1 MQLNRSLEL
10 LTPPSS
16 NVQPLMEED
25 DDCPLCMEEMDP
37 SDHHFKPCPCGYQ
50 VCRFCWH
57 RLREQEEEGKCP
69 ACRRVYTEEAVQFT
83 PIPPEELD
91 KVKQKKKAS
100 KERRESQG
108 NIIAARKHLSEL
120 RVVQKNLI
128 YVIGISMRIADEQ
141 ILMQSQFFGQFGKI
155 TKIVVNKK
163 AYGSGSNSSA
173 SAYITFTK
181 NDDAARAIECV
192 DGSVYDERVLRAT
205 YGTTKY
211 CSFFLRGLQCSNS
224 ECLYL
229 HELGEEICSFTKEQL
244 NAGKHNLH
252 SFVIDQKDSHSFK
265 KFGQIMIASNPTS
278 PPPPTNGIP
287 SPSPPSICSDSSP
300 PVNIINSSS
309 PPGLDVPTENSS
321 PSYPLPLTGLNYTC
335 SHFEN
340 FFERIKRWNQSDTFL
355 KEEAFNKGGLLE
367 HIKDYRLPIGPPS
380 IFDPFDNDP
389 GMPLKPNALEEI
401 DMPPTD
407 IEPYW
412 TRELLAEPSI
422 PIIPPSRSPS
432 QSATSIPSTPT
443 HPQLHSSLSAVSRKF
458 ETAKAKAVTPE
469 PIVTKKFTTS
479 TGTTPISPS
488 SGSPKIFIKTRSQLD
503 SPSITSAASIPS
515 APSPQQ
521 SIAQQQQQLKALN
534 NRNLFNLLEPEEP
547 VSNSA
552 SSSDSD
558 EQTISPTLKTPQPIP
573 ISKTAITGTQQTK
586 RASAMEEPRRAPEDL
601 PRQEARNPLANVL
614 KMKKPGHIGEA
625 DRSIS
630 ELEQRHDQSKDEV
643 KLLEDQLRVSMAS
656 LIQSF
661 RKPKY

>member
-1 MQLNRSLEL
+1 MQQSKSMDTIASPFNN
-10 LTPPSS
+10 TPA
-16 NVQPLMEED
+16 MEED

-69 ACRRVYTEEAVQFT
+69 ACRRVYTDEAVQFT
-83 PIPPEELD
+83 PVPPEELD

-108 NIIAARKHLSEL
+108 NIIAARRHLSEL
-120 RVVQKNLI
+120 RVVQKNLV

-163 AYGSGSNSSA
+163 AYGSGPNSSA
-173 SAYITFTK
+173 SAYITFTR

-252 SFVIDQKDSHSFK
+252 SFVIDQKDSHSFR
-265 KFGQIMIASNPTS
+265 KFGQIMVVVNATQ
-278 PPPPTNGIP
+278 
-287 SPSPPSICSDSSP
+287 SPSGICSPVPSSCGETISS
-300 PVNIINSSS
+300 VTQNNISSSS
-309 PPGLDVPTENSS
+309 PPGLEAPTSPPSASS
-321 PSYPLPLTGLNYTC
+321 SLTGTNYTC
-335 SHFEN
+335 SHFES

-355 KEEAFNKGGLLE
+355 RDEPQAKSGLLE
-367 HIKDYRLPIGPPS
+367 QLRDYRFPIGPPS

-389 GMPLKPNALEEI
+389 GVAFKLRTVEDIE
-401 DMPPTD
+401 MPPTEA
-407 IEPYW
+407 EPFW
-412 TRELLAEPSI
+412 TRELLAESSNPAVQ
-422 PIIPPSRSPS
+422 PPQSP
-432 QSATSIPSTPT
+432 APPTSTTPSTPIQSQ
-443 HPQLHSSLSAVSRKF
+443 PQSSLSAAARKF
-458 ETAKAKAVTPE
+458 ETSKTKSAVSE
-469 PIVTKKFTTS
+469 PVITKKFTTS
-479 TGTTPISPS
+479 ISTTPIEASS
-488 SGSPKIFIKTRSQLD
+488 SGSPKVFVKNRSQLD
-503 SPSITSAASIPS
+503 SPLAISIPAIAS

-521 SIAQQQQQLKALN
+521 FPALQQHQQLKNIN
-534 NRNLFNLLEPEEP
+534 NRNIFNLLEPEEP
-547 VSNSA
+547 AGN
-552 SSSDSD
+552 SSSSSSGSD
-558 EQTISPTLKTPQPIP
+558 DESSFPTVKAPQPVP
-573 ISKTAITGTQQTK
+573 PSKSTVVNNLNRAK
-586 RASAMEEPRRAPEDL
+586 KASAEEPRRASEEL

-614 KMKKPGHIGEA
+614 KIKKPGSINES
-625 DRSIS
+625 DRMITD
-630 ELEQRHDQSKDEV
+630 LEGRHEKGKDEV
-643 KLLEDQLRVSMAS
+643 KLLEDQLRVSMAN

-661 RKPKY
+661 RKPK